1 METNDMDHESLLM
14 EGMFMEHDFQE
25 RTVLGLI
32 TELGYEALFQ
42 DPKVSR
48 LLDALWMGKA
58 SKTCEGKI

>member
-1 METNDMDHESLLM
+1 
-14 EGMFMEHDFQE
+14 
-25 RTVLGLI
+25 LGLI